1 MNTNTTVSTVN
12 STALNKHYYD
22 RQLLEGA
29 RTRFVFTKYGQKR
42 TVPLNNGKHV
52 EFRKW
57 NLFDVDK
64 NMCALEE
71 GKTPEG
77 QSLSQSSV
85 EATLSQYGA
94 YVEISDLLEDTA
106 YDKVL
111 SDSAELLGEQIGTV
125 MEWVTRDAVCSG
137 TNVQYPSGK
146 TARSQI
152 EASDVLT
159 VDEVRKAVRT
169 LKKAKARPF
178 AADGRRPHYICICS
192 PDAVYDLQNDPL
204 WQDVSKYS
212 NAESIYSGEIGRM
225 FGVVFVESTESKVI
239 KQTLHTTVTAYST
252 ATGVI
257 TVSELSEETAAMLNN
272 AKPDIMIGSTACAI
286 SSADSETKTI
296 TLVTPY
302 SGTISSG
309 TGIFTNDAGKLS
321 SDKTAEDVHVSVI
334 FGKDAYGVIDL
345 ENGAL
350 ESIVKPRGSAG
361 ADDPLDQRAT
371 VGAKV
376 TGFAAVILNDL
387 WIVRIEHGVSA

>member
-1 MNTNTTVSTVN
+1 MNTTNSTLNT
-12 STALNKHYYD
+12 TALNKDYYD

-29 RTRFVFTKYGQKR
+29 KTRFVFTKYGQKR

-52 EFRKW
+52 EFRRW
-57 NLFDVDK
+57 NLFDVDD

-85 EATLSQYGA
+85 EATLAQYGA
-94 YVEISDLLEDTA
+94 YVEVSDMLEDTA

-125 MEWVTRDAVCSG
+125 MEWVTRDAISSG
-137 TNVQYPSGK
+137 NNVQRVGGK
-146 TARSQI
+146 SSRSEI
-152 EASDVLT
+152 AATDTLT
-159 VDEVRKAVRT
+159 VNEVRKAVRT

-178 AADGRRPHYICICS
+178 TMDGRRPHYVCICS
-192 PDAVYDLQNDPL
+192 PDAVYDLQNDSL

-212 NAESIYSGEIGRM
+212 NAESIYTGEIGRL
-225 FGVVFVESTESKVI
+225 FGVVFVESTEAKVI
-239 KQTLHTTVTAYST
+239 HQAVHTKVASHTANSADITLAEISDAAAAYMGREGARINIGDNEYTVKSVDKANNM
-252 ATGVI
+252 I
-257 TVSELSEETAAMLNN
+257 TLTAAVT
-272 AKPDIMIGSTACAI
+272 TAIA
-286 SSADSETKTI
+286 ADT
-296 TLVTPY
+296 VVY
-302 SGTISSG
+302 SKE
-309 TGIFTNDAGKLS
+309 AGALA
-321 SDKTAEDVHVSVI
+321 SDKTAADVHMTLI

-345 ENGAL
+345 ENGAM

-361 ADDPLDQRAT
+361 ADDPLNQRST

>member
-1 MNTNTTVSTVN
+1 MNTTNSTLNT
-12 STALNKHYYD
+12 TALNKDYYD

-29 RTRFVFTKYGQKR
+29 KTRFVFTKYGQKR

-52 EFRKW
+52 EFRRW
-57 NLFDVDK
+57 NLFDMDD

-85 EATLSQYGA
+85 EATLAQYGA
-94 YVEISDLLEDTA
+94 YVEVSDMLEDTA

-125 MEWVTRDAVCSG
+125 MEWVTRDAVCGG
-137 TNVQYPSGK
+137 TNVQYVGGK
-146 TARSQI
+146 TARNQI
-152 EASDVLT
+152 DSTDTLT
-159 VDEVRKAVRT
+159 VNEIRKAVRT

-178 AADGRRPHYICICS
+178 ADDGRRPHYICICS
-192 PDAVYDLQNDPL
+192 PDAVYDLQNDSL

-212 NAESIYSGEIGRM
+212 GAENIYSGEIGRL
-225 FGVVFVESTESKVI
+225 FGVVFVESTEAKVI
-239 KQTLHTTVTAYST
+239 RQAMLTKLVSHEAGSDTFTVAEMTDRAAETLMRLKKVTIGS
-252 ATGVI
+252 ATYNLKSI
-257 TVSELSEETAAMLNN
+257 DKAAKSITLTVSLSN
-272 AKPDIMIGSTACAI
+272 ALAK
-286 SSADSETKTI
+286 DSIVYTTE
-296 TLVTPY
+296 
-302 SGTISSG
+302 
-309 TGIFTNDAGKLS
+309 AGKL
-321 SDKTAEDVHVSVI
+321 DANKKAADVHMSVI
-334 FGKDAYGVIDL
+334 FGRDAYGVIDL

-376 TGFAAVILNDL
+376 TGFAAVILNEL
-387 WIVRIEHGVSA
+387 WIVRIEHGASA